1 MELIMFTSPGCKYC
15 ELVKK
20 RMPPQLV
27 DKVHYYDCTLKEN
40 ENLVA
45 YYSAYHAVRKA
56 LPVLVVD
63 EELFVGPE
71 AALKR
76 LRELDESGA

>member
-1 MELIMFTSPGCKYC
+1 MEMIMFTSPGCKYC

-20 RMPPQLV
+20 RMPPQFV

-76 LRELDESGA
+76 LRELDENGA

>member
-1 MELIMFTSPGCKYC
+1 MEMIMFTSPGCKFC
-15 ELVKK
+15 DLVKK
-20 RMPPQLV
+20 KMPSQFV

-56 LPVLVVD
+56 LPVLIVD

-71 AALKR
+71 AALNR
-76 LRELDESGA
+76 LRELDERGA

>member
-1 MELIMFTSPGCKYC
+1 M
-15 ELVKK
+15 
-20 RMPPQLV
+20 
-27 DKVHYYDCTLKEN
+27 
-40 ENLVA
+40 A
-45 YYSAYHAVRKA
+45 YYGAYHAVRKA